1 MLEQIEQYAKQCNI
15 PIMQKEGIDF
25 LTSFIKKNN
34 IFTVGLGAQNGVRT
48 DITKKRR
55 RR

>member
-34 IFTVGLGAQNGVRT
+34 IKTILEIGTAIGYSE
-48 DITKKRR
+48 I
-55 RR
+55 